1 LRIRCVLLGL
11 NDTLYDASMQVYMA
25 RINAVRAML
34 EAGVPLDF
42 ESTFNALKSVVSEYG
57 DNFDRHFDLT
67 LQKLGVNST
76 DRVIAAAITAYHDTK
91 FAFLKPFPETVPT
104 LLALRDKKYSIG
116 VVSYGKPV
124 KEWEKLVRLGLQHLF
139 HHVTVNDGDGL
150 VLKNFREILES
161 LNVES
166 AETVFV
172 GARVEKEIK
181 AANEAEVI
189 SVRMRKGEFRSEE
202 PSTSNGIPRFEISKL
217 SEIFSVIRQVE
228 RKEAAEQEE

>member
-1 LRIRCVLLGL
+1 VLFGL

-57 DNFDRHFDLT
+57 DNFDRHFDVT
-67 LQKLGVNST
+67 LQKLGVNRT

-91 FAFLKPFPETVPT
+91 FAFLRPFPETVPT

-150 VLKNFREILES
+150 VLKNFQETLES
-161 LNVES
+161 LNVEA
-166 AETVFV
+166 AESIFV
-172 GARVEKEIK
+172 GARIQKEIRT
-181 AANEAEVI
+181 ANEAEIV
-189 SVRMRKGEFRSEE
+189 SVRVRKGEFRIEE
-202 PSTSNGIPRFEISKL
+202 PSTSDGIPRFEIGKL

-228 RKEAAEQEE
+228 RKETVAEEE